1 MNPTEINLIPDIS
14 NPTPDYYCTWQT
26 QLFATCNGG
35 PAEQRK
41 AICEQALFD
50 PQKPWGWAHFY
61 QKARGDLYLVMDD
74 SWDVPPDN
82 DERYYGS
89 LQLDKEKFP
98 TFCNEELPL
107 KALTEKVKALGWKG
121 LGGWV
126 CARESPTLP
135 AQNEQA
141 YWSERLK
148 ETQRAGVS
156 YWKVD
161 WGEKCRK
168 PAFRKMLTELGRIH
182 APDLWIEHAKIRE
195 SLPHSDVFRTYDVP
209 ALMSIPMTL
218 EKIAALAPFPEAGD
232 NKCLINCEDEAYI
245 AAAGGFAMGIM
256 RHPHVGPFADGR
268 TDLSFPPLHR
278 NLKTKLTEVLRA
290 VRWHRLAPAFGG
302 GKCVFSQ
309 EILSDTW
316 RFEKREEEM
325 ELWWFDSPLIA
336 DFITDHIITKSAPA
350 AFARNTVLPHVVPD
364 EKGFAPYCIA
374 TRHPNGCFAVATLG
388 RTAERS
394 YFLPKCDITVSVGD
408 ADTIGIFG
416 KYKTLRLET
425 ARPFTTVLLQD
436 LAADTAVDITDKVS
450 VSAKGLTLS
459 GALLEQIC
467 ALPEGDTSEPGAV
480 LKLI

>member
-1 MNPTEINLIPDIS
+1 MKPTNLIPDTP

-41 AICEQALFD
+41 AICEQSLFD
-50 PQKPWGWAHFY
+50 PQKPYGWAYFY
-61 QKARGDLYLVMDD
+61 EKARGDLYLVMDD

-107 KALTEKVKALGWKG
+107 KGLTEKVKALGWKG

-126 CARESPTLP
+126 CAQESPTL
-135 AQNEQA
+135 QA
-141 YWSERLK
+141 SSERTYWTERLQ
-148 ETQRAGVS
+148 EMHRAGFA

-161 WGEKCRK
+161 WGEKCRE

-209 ALMSIPMTL
+209 ALLSIPMTL
-218 EKIAALAPFPEAGD
+218 EKIAALAPFPEAGE

-268 TDLSFPPLHR
+268 PDLSFPPLHR

-290 VRWHRLAPAFGG
+290 LRWHRLAPAFAGG
-302 GKCVFSQ
+302 ECVFS
-309 EILSDTW
+309 ETILSDTW
-316 RFEKREEEM
+316 RFENREEEM

-336 DFITDHIITKSAPA
+336 DCVMDDAVTKSAPA
-350 AFARNTVLPHVVPD
+350 AFARNTSLPRVEPD
-364 EKGFAPYCIA
+364 EKGLVPYCIA
-374 TRHPNGCFAVATLG
+374 AAHPNGCYSIATLG

-394 YFLPKCDITVSVGD
+394 YFIPLCDITIAVGD

-416 KYKTLRLET
+416 KYKSLRVET

-450 VSAKGLTLS
+450 VSAGSLTLP

-467 ALPEGDTSEPGAV
+467 ALPEGDTSEPAAV
-480 LKLI
+480 MKLI